1 MPNSKSSREPINKIE
16 TGYCS
21 RSRWGDRWVNWEGTS
36 QYRNERDHVNPEATV
51 EAVPAFLQ
59 KCLAGQNLLPLLGW
73 WATPESWRSFH
84 VCIESDREQ
93 QYPCPEKQRTFV
105 SKAESAGLFMT
116 RKTNKEDCTYSNG
129 LGPIRLR
136 KREGKKGS
144 CLLHDWEKDTYA
156 SLSLMMVE
164 CHTTAK
170 DYGDW
175 DPEPFAV
182 TPEPPGVQT
191 HLWQY

>member
-105 SKAESAGLFMT
+105 SKAESAGLWQGKPIKRTAHILMALDQLGWEKGKERRAVVCCMT
-116 RKTNKEDCTYSNG
+116 GRKTPMPAYLWWWWS
-129 LGPIRLR
+129 
-136 KREGKKGS
+136 
-144 CLLHDWEKDTYA
+144 
-156 SLSLMMVE
+156 
-164 CHTTAK
+164 
-170 DYGDW
+170 
-175 DPEPFAV
+175 V
-182 TPEPPGVQT
+182 TPQLRIMGTEILSPLQ
-191 HLWQY
+191 